1 MGESTDR
8 EASRVRHQVAR
19 VRNAEIY
26 NIRCIA
32 HLQDMQRE
40 ANKQLDDM
48 AVTKA
53 SCPSHEDESTS
64 GSAPG
69 SNSRF
74 RVPLT
79 TLTPLIGSS
88 RTSSSNTAS
97 SAVGFRTSIQNIDED
112 NAAATL
118 PHPAPAGRKVLGG
131 DSRTNGGGRNVNA
144 ARAAGRGGG
153 RVERGAE
160 AGPVNS
166 DK

>member
-1 MGESTDR
+1 MDCGIDPKDSAIADR
-8 EASRVRHQVAR
+8 KKEKIT
-19 VRNAEIY
+19 IY
-26 NIRCIA
+26 A
-32 HLQDMQRE
+32 QMRE
-40 ANKQLDDM
+40 ANKKLDEMD
-48 AVTKA
+48 VTKA

-88 RTSSSNTAS
+88 RTPSSNTAS
-97 SAVGFRTSIQNIDED
+97 SAVGFRTSIQNIEEE

-153 RVERGAE
+153 RVGRGAE